1 MALRKLSRQT
11 LADLAIESLLDY
23 IDEGSLQPGDV
34 LPSEAILAAKL
45 GVSRPVIRE
54 ALKALGGR
62 NVIEVV
68 NGKGAIIKP
77 IGSDDISPF
86 FRRAVGFDKKA
97 IRELLQVR
105 QGLEVQAASLA
116 ASLRTDDE
124 FQQIEQITE
133 QMRAHLYESEAFVDA
148 DLEFHLSIAAATHNS
163 ILYFLIGAIRDA
175 MRDSILQWH
184 ARSHTDEEHERVQRC
199 HEALLAAIRTRDA
212 EAAAAA
218 MTEHFTDAISALDA
232 SEVAAE
238 SGVPA

>member
-11 LADLAIESLLDY
+11 LADLAVESLLDY
-23 IDEGSLQPGDV
+23 IDESSLQPGDV

-68 NGKGAIIKP
+68 NGKGAIVKP
-77 IGSDDISPF
+77 IGSDDLSPF
-86 FRRAVGFDKKA
+86 FRRAIGFDKNA
-97 IRELLQVR
+97 VRELLQVR
-105 QGLEVQAASLA
+105 QGLEVQSARLA

-124 FQQIEQITE
+124 LARLEAITGK
-133 QMRAHLYESEAFVDA
+133 MRAALYEGEAFVDV
-148 DLEFHLSIAAATHNS
+148 DLEFHLCVAAAAHNS
-163 ILYFLIGAIRDA
+163 ILYYLIDAIRDA

-184 ARSHTDEEHERVQRC
+184 YRRHTVEEHERVQRI
-199 HEALLAAIRTRDA
+199 HDALLAAIRARDA

-218 MTEHFTDAISALDA
+218 MTEHFADALSFLDVSEAETSA
-232 SEVAAE
+232 S
-238 SGVPA
+238 

>member
-23 IDEGSLQPGDV
+23 IDEGSLRPGDV
-34 LPSEAILAAKL
+34 LPSEAILAARL

-68 NGKGAIIKP
+68 NGKGAIVKP
-77 IGSDDISPF
+77 IGSDDLSPF

-105 QGLEVQAASLA
+105 QGLEVQSARLA

-124 FQQIEQITE
+124 LEQLEQIAVR
-133 QMRAHLYESEAFVDA
+133 MRALLYEGEAFVDA
-148 DLEFHLSIAAATHNS
+148 DLEFHLCVAAATHNS
-163 ILYFLIGAIRDA
+163 ILYYLIVAIRDA

-184 ARSHTDEEHERVQRC
+184 YRRHTVEEHERVQRT
-199 HEALLAAIRTRDA
+199 HDALLVAIRTGDP

-218 MTEHFTDAISALDA
+218 MTEHFIDALSFLDA
-232 SEVAAE
+232 SEADTPT
-238 SGVPA
+238 PAQ

>member
-23 IDEGSLQPGDV
+23 IDESNLQPGDV

-68 NGKGAIIKP
+68 NGKGAIVKP

-105 QGLEVQAASLA
+105 QGLEVQAARLA
-116 ASLRTDDE
+116 ATGRTDDE
-124 FQQIEQITE
+124 LAELEAITE
-133 QMRAHLYESEAFVDA
+133 KMRALLYEGEAFVAA
-148 DLEFHLSIAAATHNS
+148 DLEFHLSVAAATHNS
-163 ILYFLIGAIRDA
+163 ILYYLIDAIRDA

-184 ARSHTDEEHERVQRC
+184 YRRHTDEEHERVQRI
-199 HEALLAAIRTRDA
+199 HDSLLAAIRARDG

-218 MTEHFTDAISALDA
+218 MNEHFIDALSFLDA
-232 SEVAAE
+232 SESDA
-238 SGVPA
+238 SS